1 MQTNPALKRFFKSEL
16 PRLKADIQITPT
28 QICKQL
34 NPTLIFEY
42 TLAFL
47 QFWFALKRSLKV
59 NFHV

>member
-16 PRLKADIQITPT
+16 PRLKADIQINPT
-28 QICKQL
+28 HANMQTNL
-34 NPTLIFEY
+34 TLIFEY

-47 QFWFALKRSLKV
+47 QFWFALKCSLKV